1 MARTQKE
8 RSKAF
13 RIRHNETPSQDELE
27 WLMQY
32 EQQSRERQTPLD
44 SCEPGPGGSDE
55 LPVAEDFDLPETDE
69 VDAFQ
74 YQASESD
81 PKPEQAPLVHAL
93 GPAIPTCG
101 KPDCPACSKA
111 VGGHVCSATGQ
122 VVWDPVDMD
131 ACRGMGKGL
140 LALLGIGAS
149 FVRKDK
155 RVILANER
163 EITSMGN
170 ALQKATYRR
179 FNALG
184 AIDDILLGVATIGAF
199 GMRALTEPE
208 QTPKKD
214 A

>member
-1 MARTQKE
+1 MARSQKD

-13 RIRHNETPSQDELE
+13 RIRHNATPSPDELE
-27 WLMQY
+27 WLARY
-32 EQQSRERQTPLD
+32 ENQSRERLT
-44 SCEPGPGGSDE
+44 SFSSVEPSPGGSDE
-55 LPVAEDFDLPETDE
+55 SPEVEDFELPETDE

-74 YQASESD
+74 YQPSESE
-81 PKPEQAPLVHAL
+81 PKPEQELLVHAL
-93 GPAIPTCG
+93 GSAVPTCG

-149 FVRKDK
+149 FVRRDK

-208 QTPKKD
+208 QVAKKD
-214 A
+214 E